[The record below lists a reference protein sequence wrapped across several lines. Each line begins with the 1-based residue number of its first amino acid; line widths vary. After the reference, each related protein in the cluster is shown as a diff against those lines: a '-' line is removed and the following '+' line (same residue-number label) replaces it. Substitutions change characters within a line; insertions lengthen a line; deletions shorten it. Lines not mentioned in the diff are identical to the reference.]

1 MQPGDI
7 GRRDRVALQVAVGLA
22 AFILHGDK
30 AKSDT
35 RFQIMVDIELNRPY
49 AG

>member
-30 AKSDT
+30 AKMIQGFKLWLT
-35 RFQIMVDIELNRPY
+35 LN
-49 AG
+49 